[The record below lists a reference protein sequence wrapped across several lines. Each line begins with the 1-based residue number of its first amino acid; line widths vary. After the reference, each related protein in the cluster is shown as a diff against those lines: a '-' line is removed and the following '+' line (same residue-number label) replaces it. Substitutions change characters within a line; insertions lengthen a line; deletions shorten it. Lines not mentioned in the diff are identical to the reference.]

1 MKNKEQISKYREMN
15 MSDLYVKAQS
25 LVKDANSNKIN
36 DEQDAHLPSKRRKD
50 IARIK
55 TVISEK
61 KILNNE

>member
-1 MKNKEQISKYREMN
+1 